1 MILQKILEKLKDSTD
16 KAIIKRAKLEQRIKK
31 LEKKSQIILANNRE
45 GQEALSIIF
54 FLFKHSTELYKCH
67 LHLYH

>member
-54 FLFKHSTELYKCH
+54 FFV
-67 LHLYH
+67 